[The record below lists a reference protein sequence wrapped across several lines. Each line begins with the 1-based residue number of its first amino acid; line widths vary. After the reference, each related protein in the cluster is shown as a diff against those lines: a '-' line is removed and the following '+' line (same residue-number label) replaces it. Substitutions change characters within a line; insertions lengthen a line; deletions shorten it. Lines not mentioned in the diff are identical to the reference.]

1 MSASL
6 VVRLRAFARCSRGGA
21 SIELALGST
30 VLLSIVI
37 LCFDLYSRIEA
48 DTSITRMAAI
58 MADYV
63 SRETAPDGAEMSALG
78 LFLHDHELHVPAD
91 VVYVVTALHQPS
103 GDPRPDDVDV
113 LWSYDTIRFGDPA
126 VTTQLATGCAR
137 HVDAGG
143 SAILPDAFEM
153 IDDEVLIIAEVCARL
168 THEGSMT
175 GKFIAGDVYR
185 LHALPARDPDQR
197 PVAPAHVQLDRGH
210 PTVAS
215 GVERVAGSGE
225 MPLPATRSLTA
236 TASV

>member
-6 VVRLRAFARCSRGGA
+6 VVRLCAFARCSRGGA
-21 SIELALGST
+21 SIELALGAT
-30 VLLSIVI
+30 VLLSIVF

-63 SRETAPDGAEMSALG
+63 SRETAPDGDEMSALG

-103 GDPRPDDVDV
+103 GDPRPDVNV
-113 LWSYDTIRFGDPA
+113 LWSDDTIRVGNPA
-126 VTTQLATGCAR
+126 VTAQLAAGCAR
-137 HVDAGG
+137 HVGKGG
-143 SAILPDAFEM
+143 SAILPDDFTM
-153 IDDEVLIIAEVCARL
+153 TDDEVLIIAEVCARL
-168 THEGSMT
+168 THEGSLT

-185 LHALPARDPDQR
+185 LHTLPARDPDQR
-197 PVAPAHVQLDRGH
+197 PVAPAHVQLDRGRQ
-210 PTVAS
+210 TLAS
-215 GVERVAGSGE
+215 GVERAAGSGD
-225 MPLPATRSLTA
+225 MPPPATRSLTA

>member
-1 MSASL
+1 MSTSL

-21 SIELALGST
+21 SIELALGSV
-30 VLLSIVI
+30 VLLSTVIV
-37 LCFDLYSRIEA
+37 CFDLYSRIEA

-103 GDPRPDDVDV
+103 GDPRPDVHV
-113 LWSYDTIRFGDPA
+113 LWSDNTIRVGDLA
-126 VTTQLATGCAR
+126 VTEQLAGGCAL
-137 HVDAGG
+137 HGSEGG
-143 SAILPDAFEM
+143 PAILPDDFTMA
-153 IDDEVLIIAEVCARL
+153 DDEVLIIAEVCARL
-168 THEGSMT
+168 TREGSLT

-197 PVAPAHVQLDRGH
+197 PVKPGHVQHGRGH

-215 GVERVAGSGE
+215 GVERAAVSGD

>member
-1 MSASL
+1 MSTSL
-6 VVRLRAFARCSRGGA
+6 VVRLCAFARCSRGGA

-91 VVYVVTALHQPS
+91 VVYVVSALHQPS
-103 GDPRPDDVDV
+103 GDPRPDVHV
-113 LWSYDTIRFGDPA
+113 VWSDDTIRVGDPE
-126 VTTQLATGCAR
+126 VTEQLANGCAR
-137 HVDAGG
+137 HVDEGG
-143 SAILPDAFEM
+143 SAILPDDFTM
-153 IDDEVLIIAEVCARL
+153 TDDEVLIIAEICARL
-168 THEGSMT
+168 TREGSLT

-185 LHALPARDPDQR
+185 LHTLPARDPDQR
-197 PVAPAHVQLDRGH
+197 PVEPTHVQQGRGH
-210 PTVAS
+210 PTFAS
-215 GVERVAGSGE
+215 GVERAAGPGE

-236 TASV
+236 AASV